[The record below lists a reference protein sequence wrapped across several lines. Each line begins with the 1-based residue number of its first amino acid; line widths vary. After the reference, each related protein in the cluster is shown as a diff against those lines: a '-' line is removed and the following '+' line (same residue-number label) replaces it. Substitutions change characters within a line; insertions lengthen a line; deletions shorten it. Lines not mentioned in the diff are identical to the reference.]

1 MARSQAIR
9 ARDEPLALDLRH
21 MAYETDDGLDA
32 RATVGLLVLAN
43 DRVIEVEF
51 RRVFER
57 CRVALYHSRIYNDP
71 TISPET
77 LKRME
82 QGLAAATDLIAPGV
96 ALDVVGYG
104 CTSASMVIGAA
115 RVAERVREARPGVAC
130 TTPMT
135 AAFAAFK
142 ALGVARVALFT
153 PYIDDINQAM
163 RRHIEA
169 QGVRVAAMGSF
180 NEEDDP
186 TVARITLES
195 VQRAALEVGAPE
207 AVEAVFVSCTNV
219 RLLDGAAALEAQLG
233 KPVTSSNHAMA
244 WHCLRLAGIED
255 SLPEFGRLFTLGLDG
270 RPTAPSAPG

>member
-1 MARSQAIR
+1 MAQSQAIAER
-9 ARDEPLALDLRH
+9 EKDGALALDLH
-21 MAYETDDGLDA
+21 NVPFETDDGLDA
-32 RATVGLLVLAN
+32 RAGIGLLVLSS

-57 CRVALYHSRIYNDP
+57 CGVALYHSRIYNDAAV
-71 TISPET
+71 TPET
-77 LKRME
+77 LKQME
-82 QGLAAATDLIAPGV
+82 QRLTATADLICPGV
-96 ALDVVGYG
+96 ALDVVGFG
-104 CTSASMVIGAA
+104 CTSASMVIGED
-115 RVAERVREARPGVAC
+115 RVAERIREARPGVAC

-142 ALGVARVALFT
+142 ALGLSNVALFT

-169 QGVRVAAMGSF
+169 QGFRVAAMGSF

-195 VQRAALEVGAPE
+195 VEQAALQLGAPD
-207 AVEAVFVSCTNV
+207 AVEAVFVSCTNL
-219 RLLDGAAALEAQLG
+219 RLLDGAAALEEKLG

-255 SLPEFGRLFTLGLDG
+255 SLPDFGRLFTLGLDG
-270 RPTAPSAPG
+270 KPLPAP